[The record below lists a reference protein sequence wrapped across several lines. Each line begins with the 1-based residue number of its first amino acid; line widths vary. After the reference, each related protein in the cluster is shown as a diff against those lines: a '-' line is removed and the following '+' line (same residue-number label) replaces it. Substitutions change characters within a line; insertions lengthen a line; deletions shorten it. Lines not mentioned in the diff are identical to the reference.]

1 MVRRRVLLRA
11 LVGGTGAAVLG
22 AVCGAPTGLPK
33 ASVRRYRIGALIQRV
48 AQCEHA
54 GEYVVADGA
63 AVKTVQTRP
72 VNSDFCFIEGLMLE
86 ALEKRGYRQ
95 GENLEWIVASPADYL
110 ATGVADF
117 IAPAKALQA
126 IRVDIIGTSNSN
138 STAAAAQ
145 ITTTTP
151 IVLASSNDI
160 LDTGLVASLAHP
172 GGNITGISGRLVDI
186 TAKRF
191 ELLKETFPWVKSP
204 ILVYGN
210 FAPHL
215 RNLEAA
221 LEAGRRLG
229 LSAVAILVT
238 GDGTD
243 FMAKAKRTLD
253 DGSDSLVAMGTPGP
267 PEQIV
272 PIVKERRVPAIFG
285 TEFGFLEA
293 GAPVGYGTSLDAPTF
308 AEYADRIF
316 KGANPGDLPIVA
328 PKSFELVVNLKAAEA
343 LGFTIAPSVLA
354 RATRLIK

>member
-1 MVRRRVLLRA
+1 VVRRRVLLRA

-22 AVCGAPTGLPK
+22 AVCGATTSPPSATR
-33 ASVRRYRIGALIQRV
+33 RRYRIGTLTQRV
-48 AQCEHA
+48 AQCERVN
-54 GEYVVADGA
+54 EFIVTNGA
-63 AVKTVQTRP
+63 AVKTIQTAP
-72 VNSDFCFIEGLMLE
+72 VRTDFCFIEGVILD

-95 GENLEWIVASPADYL
+95 SENLEWIVANPADYL
-110 ATGVADF
+110 ATGVVDF
-117 IAPAKALQA
+117 AAPAKALVA
-126 IRVDIIGTSNSN
+126 LHVDIIGTSNVN
-138 STAAAAQ
+138 STVAAAQ
-145 ITTTTP
+145 TTTTTP
-151 IVLASSNDI
+151 IVVASSSDI
-160 LDTGLVASLAHP
+160 QDTGLIASLAHP

-210 FAPHL
+210 FAPHH

-293 GAPVGYGTSLDAPTF
+293 GAPVGYGTSLDAQTF

-328 PKSFELVVNLKAAEA
+328 PKTFELVVNLKAAEA